1 MGLLLAARPCFGI
14 LNASSQTYKLACASE
29 TAGMHSDTKQQASTT
44 SAESEDTSQ
53 WWGIFRNTTP
63 NQTVGQERGCPVL
76 RWTKKNMTGN
86 PEMKSTQFF
95 LHKINSCFEV
105 VNSSFALLLFT
116 PKNGDLKGISNE
128 NVASDFIM
136 ALSQIV
142 LHGAMGM
149 HPLDGK
155 SAPIDS
161 RLDELVELFVIRRT
175 LIEKLMIRIR
185 ALIYMFITSFEY
197 FIGSRLWGSERLLW
211 TLKMLWTHRSKHG
224 CPKIGMKI
232 KLRP

>member
-29 TAGMHSDTKQQASTT
+29 TAGMQSDTKQQASTT

-76 RWTKKNMTGN
+76 RWTKKNMIGN

-95 LHKINSCFEV
+95 LHKINSWFEV

-142 LHGAMGM
+142 LHKAMGI

-155 SAPIDS
+155 
-161 RLDELVELFVIRRT
+161 RRT
-175 LIEKLMIRIR
+175 NRQPSRWISSIICDSKNIDRKVDDQDQ
-185 ALIYMFITSFEY
+185 
-197 FIGSRLWGSERLLW
+197 GSNLHVHYIIWVLHW
-211 TLKMLWTHRSKHG
+211 Q
-224 CPKIGMKI
+224 
-232 KLRP
+232 